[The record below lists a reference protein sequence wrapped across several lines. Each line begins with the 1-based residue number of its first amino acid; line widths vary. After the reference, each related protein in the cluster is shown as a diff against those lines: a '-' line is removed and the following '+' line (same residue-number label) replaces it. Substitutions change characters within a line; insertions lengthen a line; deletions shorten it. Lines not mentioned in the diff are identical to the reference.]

1 MPHNDPSIRR
11 VDAEHTHRAFELRII
26 RLYTVLRSVAQ
37 GAYLQN
43 LNITNLS

>member
-1 MPHNDPSIRR
+1 MKGCARRELCLNDPSIRR

-37 GAYLQN
+37 GL
-43 LNITNLS
+43 T